1 MNMTNY
7 STKLSAYRRNK
18 VKSNRDG
25 ESTDSD
31 ENEAESNEYEE
42 NTDSDENGDT
52 EGYTD
57 LVEVE
62 LPYKIQNMD
71 VLETIHNVF
80 KAERIDDILIFKM
93 YISHYKAQFSN
104 KNEAGGFAVKLY
116 A

>member
-1 MNMTNY
+1 MFE
-7 STKLSAYRRNK
+7 AE
-18 VKSNRDG
+18 SNRDG

-80 KAERIDDILIFKM
+80 KAERIDDILIFKVS
-93 YISHYKAQFSN
+93 IF
-104 KNEAGGFAVKLY
+104 
-116 A
+116 

>member
-1 MNMTNY
+1 MNFGK
-7 STKLSAYRRNK
+7 KLIMFEAE
-18 VKSNRDG
+18 SNRDG

-80 KAERIDDILIFKM
+80 KAERIDDILIFKVS
-93 YISHYKAQFSN
+93 IF
-104 KNEAGGFAVKLY
+104 
-116 A
+116 

>member
-18 VKSNRDG
+18 VKFEAESNRDG

-71 VLETIHNVF
+71 VLKTIHNVF
-80 KAERIDDILIFKM
+80 KAERINDILIFKV
-93 YISHYKAQFSN
+93 IKVDVHLALQSSIQQQK
-104 KNEAGGFAVKLY
+104 
-116 A
+116 